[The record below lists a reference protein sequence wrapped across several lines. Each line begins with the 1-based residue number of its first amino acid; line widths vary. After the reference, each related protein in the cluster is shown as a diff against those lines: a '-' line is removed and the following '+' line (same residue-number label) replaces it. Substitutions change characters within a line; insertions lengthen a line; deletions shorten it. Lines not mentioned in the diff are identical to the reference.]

1 MARPLRIE
9 FSGALYHVTARGNA
23 RQNIYEDDQDRLAF
37 LDALLSCTQTYHWQC
52 HAYCLM
58 SNHYHLLIETGDATL
73 SKGMRHLNGTYS
85 QLYNKRHKRVGHLLQ
100 GRYKAILVE
109 KESYLL
115 ELARYIVLNPV
126 RARMLHHADEWPW
139 SSFRATAGL
148 TPEPPFLT
156 TEWIL
161 QAFGNT
167 LSQSRTAF
175 AQFIAEGND
184 QPSPWENLKNQI
196 YLGSDQFVEQTQQY
210 LQHGRKLK
218 EIPAPQR
225 LRPIKPLS
233 HYQEAYNDRKEA
245 MAKAWLE
252 GHYTLTQIGE
262 HFGCGR
268 STVNRAVNAFRG
280 KWET

>member
-37 LDALLSCTQTYHWQC
+37 LDALLSCTKTYHWQC

-100 GRYKAILVE
+100 GRHKAILVE

-210 LQHGRKLK
+210 LQQDRKLK
-218 EIPAPQR
+218 EIPVPQR
-225 LRPIKPLS
+225 LRPIKPLF
-233 HYQEAYNDRKEA
+233 HYLETYSDRKEA